1 MQVHQ
6 VMTSTVWA
14 ADAETTIAQ
23 AARLMA
29 RAGIAALPV
38 LEGARLLGLVTDRDL
53 ARRGLALA
61 PSSPVSAVMSRDV
74 PACPASRGVADALRD
89 MQVLKLHQLP
99 VEDDDARLVG
109 MVSLADAVAAC
120 PHPGV
125 AA

>member
-29 RAGIAALPV
+29 QTGIAALPV
-38 LEGARLLGLVTDRDL
+38 LEGARLLGLVTESDL
-53 ARRGLALA
+53 ARRGAALSPA
-61 PSSPVSAVMSRDV
+61 TPVSAVMSRDV
-74 PACPASRGVADALRD
+74 PACPASRRVADALRD
-89 MQVLKLHQLP
+89 MAVLKLRQLP
-99 VEDDDARLVG
+99 VEDDHARLVG
-109 MVSLADAVAAC
+109 MVSLADMVAAC